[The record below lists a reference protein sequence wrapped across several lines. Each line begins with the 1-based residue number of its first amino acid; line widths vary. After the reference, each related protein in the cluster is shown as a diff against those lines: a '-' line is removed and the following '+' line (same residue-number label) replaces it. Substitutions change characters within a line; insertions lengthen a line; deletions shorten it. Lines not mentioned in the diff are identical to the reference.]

1 MSQTESVAR
10 ASATLY
16 TAVSQIMRSDR
27 HFKERLREAWTTLR
41 PLEPASSLPAELR
54 EDFDTIAE
62 KIRTPAALYGVDS
75 FEAAAITDRLL
86 SLYTRVVRLEASS

>member
-1 MSQTESVAR
+1 MNQTENVAR

-27 HFKERLREAWTTLR
+27 HFKETLREAWATLR
-41 PLEPASSLPAELR
+41 PLESASGLPAELR
-54 EDFDTIAE
+54 EDFDRIAE
-62 KIRTPAALYGVDS
+62 KIRTPAALYAVDS
-75 FEAAAITDRLL
+75 FEASAVTDRLL